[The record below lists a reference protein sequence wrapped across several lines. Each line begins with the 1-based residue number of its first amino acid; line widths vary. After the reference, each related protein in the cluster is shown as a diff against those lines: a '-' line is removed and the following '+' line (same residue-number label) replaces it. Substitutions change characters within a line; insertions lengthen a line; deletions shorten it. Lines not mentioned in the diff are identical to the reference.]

1 MKGLRR
7 LRGRFP
13 MMAGVCPCHLCCHL
27 FFVAMGCL
35 NFGLR
40 RWVLK
45 LAGRH
50 LRGHCIAHPAAQ
62 GQQGD

>member
-1 MKGLRR
+1 
-7 LRGRFP
+7 
-13 MMAGVCPCHLCCHL
+13 MMADVCPCHLCRHL